1 MELISLAAKKV
12 RQGCPLSPVLFNLY
26 INDLLNDLNEN
37 SFDSVHLSD
46 KLQITCLA
54 YADDIILISKSAL
67 GLQNL
72 LNCLHKFGE
81 EWKMKVNTTKTKW
94 ITFHKKNKVNKSEIF
109 RIGNAN
115 ISNVAEFVYLGLK
128 INAAGCFKESLN
140 LLSDKQKGPA
150 FL

>member
-1 MELISLAAKKV
+1 M

-26 INDLLNDLNEN
+26 INDLLNDLNEY

-72 LNCLHKFGE
+72 LKGAVIKYDWEGGGGRNLNFSAKY
-81 EWKMKVNTTKTKW
+81 
-94 ITFHKKNKVNKSEIF
+94 
-109 RIGNAN
+109 
-115 ISNVAEFVYLGLK
+115 FV
-128 INAAGCFKESLN
+128 
-140 LLSDKQKGPA
+140 PH
-150 FL
+150 